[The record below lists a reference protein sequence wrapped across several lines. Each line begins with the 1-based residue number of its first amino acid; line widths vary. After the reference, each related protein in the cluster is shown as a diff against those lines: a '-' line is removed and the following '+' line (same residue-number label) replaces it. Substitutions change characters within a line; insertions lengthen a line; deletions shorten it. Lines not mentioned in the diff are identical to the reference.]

1 MSAVPSAS
9 ILHSDFA
16 SIFNTALET
25 YRQKTKKDLIKH
37 PLLPRLQSC
46 NSPKTILTV
55 LQEQFSASS
64 QSQDSDN
71 QLTKWVAPTVN
82 VFYSFSDTLGGVVGL
97 VNIRMS
103 SYDIVPSNI
112 YFSES
117 QTCRHTFHGDWCS
130 PLGRCP
136 SWFSCT
142 TYFDIQTYRRLKIPA
157 AARTSLLTSL
167 TVSEDFSNGLRF
179 TLDLTRL
186 HL

>member
-46 NSPKTILTV
+46 NSPKTVLTI

-71 QLTKWVAPTVN
+71 QLMKWVAPTVN
-82 VFYSFSDTLGGVVGL
+82 VLYSFSGTLGGVVGL
-97 VNIRMS
+97 VNIKVS

-117 QTCRHTFHGDWCS
+117 QTCQHTFHGDWCS

-136 SWFSCT
+136 SQFSCT
-142 TYFDIQTYRRLKIPA
+142 TYFDIQAYRWLKIPA
-157 AARTSLLTSL
+157 VAKTSLLISL
-167 TVSEDFSNGLRF
+167 TVPEDFSNGLRF
-179 TLDLTRL
+179 MLGLNRL
-186 HL
+186 QL